1 MRLLTWLVGVVVSI
15 LTALFAISNPIPVSI
30 TFWPFPF
37 ALDVGL
43 YIIII
48 GTVFFGFLVGVL
60 VTWIA
65 AGKHRRWI
73 RKQRSEIQA
82 LEGEITDLRTRLVSQ
97 ETSEAA

>member
-1 MRLLTWLVGVVVSI
+1 MRLLTWLVGVAVAI
-15 LTALFAISNPIPVSI
+15 LTTLFAISNPMPVSI

-43 YIIII
+43 YILII
-48 GTVFFGFLVGVL
+48 GAVFCGFLVGVL
-60 VTWIA
+60 VTWVA

-82 LEGEITDLRTRLVSQ
+82 LEGELTDVQTRLVSQ